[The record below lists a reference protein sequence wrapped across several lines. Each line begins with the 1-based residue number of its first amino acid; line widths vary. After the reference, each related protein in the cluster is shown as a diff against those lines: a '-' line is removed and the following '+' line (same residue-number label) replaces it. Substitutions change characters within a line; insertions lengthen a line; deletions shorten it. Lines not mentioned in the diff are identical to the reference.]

1 MSNITLDS
9 QDKTKQPST
18 KALAFGAR
26 LSGALIHARLSPA
39 GLYRRL
45 NKEYP
50 IKVSRTS
57 VYDAVNGRVEQPRF
71 VHEAAEITGVNLQ
84 WLKTGRGM
92 MVDMTG
98 RLSKKETAV
107 RDVKRLLRQHVIPD
121 NRSDLI
127 RLSDQFLVFLESH
140 SDNKDRIQ
148 MLALLLS
155 DA

>member
-1 MSNITLDS
+1 
-9 QDKTKQPST
+9 
-18 KALAFGAR
+18 
-26 LSGALIHARLSPA
+26 
-39 GLYRRL
+39 
-45 NKEYP
+45 
-50 IKVSRTS
+50 
-57 VYDAVNGRVEQPRF
+57 
-71 VHEAAEITGVNLQ
+71 
-84 WLKTGRGM
+84 M